1 MLGCRHRRAHRFS
14 LCLNRFGVC
23 RTVRLSHNLFTNAL
37 TGPTSGNCRFMYVQF
52 IVEQVSITCGG
63 LLITIVL
70 HRIVFL
76 LLVQRVRCRL
86 KPIEWP
92 RASVAIPV
100 HFPHKAGA
108 VGEWHSRH
116 DSGKYIVDVA
126 SSVRQ
131 RSSNSLSCLNR
142 LDSNTF
148 ALLSFVLSS
157 LCNAPQVFRRVADVH
172 QRLFPALTLS
182 CDVRL
187 PSLIGGG
194 VWCALLLAQ

>member
-1 MLGCRHRRAHRFS
+1 MLSRLQVRTDFVVLGCRHRRAHRFS

-108 VGEWHSRH
+108 VGEFDSRH
-116 DSGKYIVDVA
+116 DSGKYFVGVA

-131 RSSNSLSCLNR
+131 PVVEFLIVS
-142 LDSNTF
+142 DS
-148 ALLSFVLSS
+148 
-157 LCNAPQVFRRVADVH
+157 RRFKYVC
-172 QRLFPALTLS
+172 PALVRFIFVVQCTAGISTRRRRPSTALS
-182 CDVRL
+182 RTYPFL
-187 PSLIGGG
+187 
-194 VWCALLLAQ
+194 